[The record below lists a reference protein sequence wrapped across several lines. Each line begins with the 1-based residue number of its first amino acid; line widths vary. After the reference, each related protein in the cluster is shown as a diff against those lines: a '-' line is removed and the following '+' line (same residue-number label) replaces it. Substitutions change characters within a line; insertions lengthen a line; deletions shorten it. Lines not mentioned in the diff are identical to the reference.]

1 MQRFF
6 NVGSLQSINVLDSSG
21 KPRSVSDLV
30 NHKAEIALFTFR
42 FTVTASDIDQRFPS
56 TTLSL
61 EFSLRLPQI
70 FFPNC
75 SAPAQDVSTIT
86 AQNTHTN
93 TNDVAMCSICGVY
106 LETTIGSSDI
116 TVLMI
121 ACQLS
126 RAQSYRKIDHHHFCW
141 LVDPLSYYFLY
152 QFITQR

>member
-1 MQRFF
+1 MTAIVAAYFVLHTDSVEHEAERFVDSICNDFF

-93 TNDVAMCSICGVY
+93 TNGNGRRGR
-106 LETTIGSSDI
+106 ERNNTT
-116 TVLMI
+116 
-121 ACQLS
+121 
-126 RAQSYRKIDHHHFCW
+126 RKIMT
-141 LVDPLSYYFLY
+141 S
-152 QFITQR
+152 ITLR